1 MSIIICLNVPGEK
14 GKNACLFE
22 IDIKILNTEL
32 CDTLLIDLVRKVMF
46 T

>member
-14 GKNACLFE
+14 GKNVGLFE
-22 IDIKILNTEL
+22 IDIKILNTKL